1 MIDFAYIESENHVIE
16 HSLKIS
22 NSKGAII
29 SLKMFTLNLT

>member
-1 MIDFAYIESENHVIE
+1 MFDDAYIESENQVIE

-22 NSKGAII
+22 NSKGGII